1 MLSLVSVVI
10 AIVTGVKRYLSVV
23 LIGISLMIN
32 DFEYLFAYLLT
43 ICMSSLGKCPLPIFK
58 LFEQG
63 ELLFSCI
70 CYLHFNPLLDMQFAN
85 IFSFCGLHF
94 HLLTVSFAVQKLFNL
109 MWSLL
114 FIFVLV
120 SNPKY
125 HCQDQCQGA

>member
-1 MLSLVSVVI
+1 MSSLVSLVI
-10 AIVTGVKRYLSVV
+10 GVKTGVKQYLIVV
-23 LIGISLMIN
+23 LIGISLIIN
-32 DFEYLFAYLLT
+32 DFEHLFTYVLT
-43 ICMSSLGKCPLPIFK
+43 IGMSSLGKCPLPIFK

-94 HLLTVSFAVQKLFNL
+94 HLLMVSFAVQKLFNL

-114 FIFVLV
+114 FILVLV
-120 SNPKY
+120 SNPEY

>member
-1 MLSLVSVVI
+1 MISDAGNLFIGLLV
-10 AIVTGVKRYLSVV
+10 
-23 LIGISLMIN
+23 IS
-32 DFEYLFAYLLT
+32 
-43 ICMSSLGKCPLPIFK
+43 MSSLGKCPLPIFK

-70 CYLHFNPLLDMQFAN
+70 CYLHFNPLLDTQFAN

-94 HLLTVSFAVQKLFNL
+94 HLLKVSFAVKKLFNL